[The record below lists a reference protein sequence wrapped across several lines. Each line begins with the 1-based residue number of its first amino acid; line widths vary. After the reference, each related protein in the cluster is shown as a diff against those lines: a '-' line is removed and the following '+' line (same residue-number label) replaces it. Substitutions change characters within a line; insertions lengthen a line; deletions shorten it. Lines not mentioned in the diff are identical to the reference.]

1 MSSGLG
7 NTGRKG
13 RGRREALIDQ
23 MQFLGEMA
31 STETA
36 LFHQAAAAK
45 CGLGITDLKTVSIL
59 LQEGPMTAGQIA
71 ERLSLTTGAVTN
83 VMDRLERA
91 GLVKRDR
98 DANDRRKVIV
108 VVNRGKLATVDDVYR
123 SMGEAFAK
131 LLQTYS
137 TEELAF
143 LVQYF
148 QASIELTKQ
157 EIAKLSDSDSEVK
170 R

>member
-7 NTGRKG
+7 KPGGKG
-13 RGRREALIDQ
+13 RGRREALMNQ

-83 VMDRLERA
+83 VIDRLERED
-91 GLVKRDR
+91 LVKRDR
-98 DANDRRKVIV
+98 DANDRRK
-108 VVNRGKLATVDDVYR
+108 
-123 SMGEAFAK
+123 
-131 LLQTYS
+131 
-137 TEELAF
+137 
-143 LVQYF
+143 
-148 QASIELTKQ
+148 
-157 EIAKLSDSDSEVK
+157 
-170 R
+170 